1 MFEHAIQQKDSNA
14 VWGVIAGVVAFAVLL
29 VSGYFLI
36 APTA

>member
-1 MFEHAIQQKDSNA
+1 MFEPAIQQKDSNA
-14 VWGVIAGVVAFAVLL
+14 VWGVIARVVAFAVLL